1 MDKKLSDLQRR
12 IENSRVP
19 ESLMQQ
25 LHDARL
31 RFHNARLDLE
41 QAMEDSE
48 DRHAER
54 VAEKKKE
61 LRQAQGM
68 LEAAS
73 AQIQL
78 ILDRPF

>member
-1 MDKKLSDLQRR
+1 MDKIPSDLERR
-12 IENSRVP
+12 IENIRVP

-31 RFHNARLDLE
+31 RFHDVCFDLE
-41 QAMEDSE
+41 QVMADSE
-48 DRHAER
+48 DRHEQR
-54 VAEKKKE
+54 VAEKKNE
-61 LRQAQGM
+61 VRQAEEL